1 MFSRIHCT
9 VYIERGWIS
18 PVSIFYKL
26 DKRIKKA
33 MFALLIE
40 DKSADKEDLWVELSS
55 KFNIP
60 IAVLGWNL
68 RDYTTELP
76 VFAILRS
83 KYRNSR
89 FPYNSRL

>member
-1 MFSRIHCT
+1 
-9 VYIERGWIS
+9 
-18 PVSIFYKL
+18 
-26 DKRIKKA
+26 

-40 DKSADKEDLWVELSS
+40 DKSADKEDLCVELNS

-68 RDYTTELP
+68 RDYTTELS

>member
-1 MFSRIHCT
+1 
-9 VYIERGWIS
+9 
-18 PVSIFYKL
+18 
-26 DKRIKKA
+26 

-89 FPYNSRL
+89 FPFNSRL